1 MSATPPDSGLQA
13 LIAGAVVGALTW
25 IASRRSEKK
34 TLNTPTP
41 QPQHPDPPVI
51 PLPMSQSPEEV
62 LQFMQLM
69 QQDNAS
75 LRREV
80 ADLKRDAGHL
90 RTTLEEMARDIAADK
105 SWKVRFM
112 DALGRY
118 LTKLAHEWGRG
129 GAFPLP
135 DGEDL
140 ITLQDI
146 IPRS

>member
-1 MSATPPDSGLQA
+1 VTDSPDQGIQA
-13 LIAGAVVGALTW
+13 IIAGAVLGALTW
-25 IASRRSEKK
+25 VASRRSEHKA
-34 TLNTPTP
+34 LNTPAP
-41 QPQHPDPPVI
+41 QPKHDDPPVI
-51 PLPMSQSPEEV
+51 PLPASQSPEDV
-62 LQFMQLM
+62 LKFMQLV

-80 ADLKRDAGHL
+80 ADVKRDNAHL
-90 RTTLEEMARDIAADK
+90 QSTLDEMARDIAADK

-118 LTKLAHEWGRG
+118 LSKLAHEWSG